1 MKNQIVKITKIGHI
15 THNVL
20 HIMVEK
26 PDGVNFTP
34 GQATEV
40 SVNKPDW
47 KEESRP
53 FTFVCL
59 PQNNYL
65 EFMIKTY
72 PDHKGVTNQLL
83 SLEAGD
89 ELILNY
95 VFGAIEYK
103 GKGTFIAGGAGI
115 TPFISILRNLKHKD
129 KIRGNKLIFANKTKD
144 DIIIEDELQGLL
156 GKDFYNILS
165 HDKAEGY
172 SHGYITDTFLH
183 KHQVAFDKY
192 IYLCGPP
199 PMMDAVEKILE
210 QENFDKKL
218 LVKEEF

>member
-1 MKNQIVKITKIGHI
+1 MKNQIVKITNIGRI
-15 THNVL
+15 TRDVL

-26 PDGVNFTP
+26 PDGLKFTP
-34 GQATEV
+34 GQATEI
-40 SVNKPDW
+40 SINKPDW

-59 PQNNYL
+59 PENNYL

-72 PDHKGVTNQLL
+72 PERKGVTNQLL

-103 GKGTFIAGGAGI
+103 GKGTFIAGGAGM
-115 TPFISILRNLKHKD
+115 TPFISILRSLKHKD
-129 KIRGNKLIFANKTKD
+129 ELRGNKLIFANKTKK
-144 DIIIEDELQGLL
+144 DIIIEDELRGLL
-156 GKDFYNILS
+156 GENFINILS
-165 HDKAEGY
+165 QDNAEGY
-172 SHGYITDTFLH
+172 PHGHITRAFLN
-183 KHQVAFDKY
+183 KHHIPFDKY

-199 PMMDAVEKILE
+199 PMMEAVEEILN
-210 QENFDKKL
+210 QEKFDKNL
-218 LVKEEF
+218 LVKEKF

>member
-1 MKNQIVKITKIGHI
+1 MKDQVVKITNIGYI
-15 THNVL
+15 THDVL
-20 HIMVEK
+20 HIMVDK
-26 PDGVNFTP
+26 PEGLKFKP

-40 SVNKPDW
+40 SVNKPEW
-47 KEESRP
+47 KEKSRP

-72 PDHKGVTNQLL
+72 PEHKGVTNELL

-103 GKGTFIAGGAGI
+103 GAGTFIAGGAGI
-115 TPFISILRNLKHKD
+115 TPFISILRDLKFKD
-129 KIRGNKLIFANKTKD
+129 KIRGNKLIFANKTKN
-144 DIIIEDELQGLL
+144 DIIIEDELRGIL
-156 GKDFYNILS
+156 GKEFYNILS
-165 HDKAEGY
+165 QDKADGY
-172 SHGYITDTFLH
+172 SHGYITDTLLK
-183 KHQVAFDKY
+183 KHNVPFNKY

-199 PMMDAVEKILE
+199 PMMKAVENILD
-210 QENFDKKL
+210 QVNFDKNL

>member
-1 MKNQIVKITKIGHI
+1 MKNQIVKITNIGLI

-26 PDGVNFTP
+26 PDGVKFTP

-40 SVNKPDW
+40 SINKPDW

-59 PQNNYL
+59 PQNKYL

-72 PDHKGVTNQLL
+72 PERKGVTNQLL

-103 GKGTFIAGGAGI
+103 DKGTFIAGGAGI
-115 TPFISILRNLKHKD
+115 TPFISILRSLKLKD
-129 KIRGNKLIFANKTKD
+129 EIRGNKLIYANKTKE
-144 DIIIEDELQGLL
+144 DIIIEDELRGLL
-156 GKDFYNILS
+156 GKDFLNILS
-165 HDKAEGY
+165 QDKAEGY
-172 SHGYITDTFLH
+172 SHGYITDSFLN
-183 KHQVAFDKY
+183 KHHIPLNKY

-199 PMMDAVEKILE
+199 PMMKAVENILE
-210 QENFDKKL
+210 QENFDKRL